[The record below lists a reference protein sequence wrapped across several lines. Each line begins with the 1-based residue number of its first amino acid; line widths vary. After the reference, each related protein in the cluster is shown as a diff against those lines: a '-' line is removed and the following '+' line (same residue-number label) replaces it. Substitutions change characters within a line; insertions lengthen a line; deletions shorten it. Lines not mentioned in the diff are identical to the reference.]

1 MESRPLEPTAT
12 TFAEMARILTATCQR
27 LGVDAPG
34 FRSPPRTPG
43 ADRSLVRGA
52 AGVMVA
58 VRLRGRPW
66 PAVAADMVEGVVVA
80 NELTGP
86 AAAGLRGE
94 LWRDVW
100 EELGTASAPAVA
112 GGGTGT
118 SEGVPPAPSHVYS
131 FDRTRAPAA

>member
-1 MESRPLEPTAT
+1 MESRQLEPTAT

-58 VRLRGRPW
+58 VRLQGRPW

-86 AAAGLRGE
+86 AAARLRAALWCE
-94 LWRDVW
+94 LWDA
-100 EELGTASAPAVA
+100 LGAQETTAPSQVLTFGRTGASAA
-112 GGGTGT
+112 
-118 SEGVPPAPSHVYS
+118 
-131 FDRTRAPAA
+131 